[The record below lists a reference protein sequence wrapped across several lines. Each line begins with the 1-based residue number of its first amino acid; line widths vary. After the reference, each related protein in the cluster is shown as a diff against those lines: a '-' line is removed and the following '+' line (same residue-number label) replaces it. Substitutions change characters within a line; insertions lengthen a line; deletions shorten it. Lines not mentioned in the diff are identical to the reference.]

1 MDPIEGG
8 PDEGRIVLELSRSQI
23 AMVLRAADAGGASS
37 TLLAGLDAAGRQPS
51 ASVDQLL
58 GLADADERR
67 LSRSLLSG
75 LLVLACFP
83 LDGTMLGIAEL
94 ARRLDMSPSATHRY
108 VSTLLAAELLERDP
122 ESRRYR
128 LAQRHAIGA
137 AHGENGA

>member
-8 PDEGRIVLELSRSQI
+8 SADGRIALELSRSQV
-23 AMVLRAADAGGASS
+23 AMVLREVDAGGAS
-37 TLLAGLDAAGRQPS
+37 TLLAGLDAAARRPS
-51 ASVDQLL
+51 ASVEELL
-58 GLADADERR
+58 GLADDDERR

-83 LDGTMLGIAEL
+83 LDGTTLGIAEL

-122 ESRRYR
+122 ERRRYR
-128 LAQRHAIGA
+128 LARRLASA
-137 AHGENGA
+137 AARGENDA

>member
-8 PDEGRIVLELSRSQI
+8 SAEGGIVLELSRTQV
-23 AMVLRAADAGGASS
+23 ALVLREVDAGGPS
-37 TLLAGLDAAGRQPS
+37 TLLAGLDAAARRPS
-51 ASVDQLL
+51 ASVEELL
-58 GLADADERR
+58 DLADDDERR

-83 LDGTMLGIAEL
+83 LDGATLGIAEL

-128 LAQRHAIGA
+128 LARRHAGA
-137 AHGENGA
+137 AEGGESEP